1 MRDRTT
7 SVKGNIANAAS
18 GSRHPVDDVREGG
31 TNVLFDV
38 WLVSRSTTQLL
49 DAALASTGLT
59 GDEFGIYSVL
69 TSAEALTPTELARWM
84 SAPPTT
90 VSSYVKRLEER
101 KHVVREPNPDDKR
114 SYRVRLTPEG
124 RRAHQAAGQAFMP
137 VLDHVVAALG
147 GNESAVRAALGD
159 LHAALDSLRE
169 STRRTID

>member
-1 MRDRTT
+1 M
-7 SVKGNIANAAS
+7 VEAANRS
-18 GSRHPVDDVREGG
+18 GHPVDDLPEAG

-49 DAALASTGLT
+49 DEALSSTGLT

-69 TSAEALTPTELARWM
+69 TSAEALTPSELARWM

-101 KHVVREPNPDDKR
+101 NHVVREPNPDDRR
-114 SYRVRLTPEG
+114 SYRIRLTPEG
-124 RRAHQAAGQAFMP
+124 RQKHQAGVQAFIP

-147 GNESAVRAALGD
+147 RNETAVRTALGA
-159 LHAALDSLRE
+159 LRAALDSLRDPV
-169 STRRTID
+169 R